1 MATLFTLWTPFN
13 LFASQSTDENLQ
25 SLEITSSQQELNPT
39 KPVIGI
45 VVGHWQQS
53 TGTICEDGLTEVSIN
68 LAIANMVKT
77 KMETSGY
84 AVYLFEENDLRLIN
98 FRGAALIAIYT
109 GSCHDSPENSS
120 GFTIGNSTLNNQ
132 LEISNALV
140 ACIGEKYQQQTELP
154 FSYQII
160 SEGHPAYHIF
170 RDINPETLFRDI
182 NPETPAIQ
190 LITGSLLHDRDILE
204 SQAETVAAG
213 ITLGLLCFLS
223 PSTSEQ

>member
-1 MATLFTLWTPFN
+1 
-13 LFASQSTDENLQ
+13 
-25 SLEITSSQQELNPT
+25 
-39 KPVIGI
+39 
-45 VVGHWQQS
+45 
-53 TGTICEDGLTEVSIN
+53 
-68 LAIANMVKT
+68 MVKT
-77 KMETSGY
+77 KIETSGY

-109 GSCHDSPENSS
+109 GSCQDSPENSS
-120 GFTIGNSTLNNQ
+120 GFTIGNSTQDNQ

-160 SEGHPAYHIF
+160 SEGHPAYHV
-170 RDINPETLFRDI
+170 FRDI

-204 SQAETVAAG
+204 SQTETVAAG